1 MARRNWGRRFTRGL
15 RASRVRSPVKDII
28 RLDSPY
34 RFWAVQASN
43 ASGTR
48 LSLLPAWLSACVHA
62 HRGRARVFQTPLVT
76 HASLPRVC
84 VRACRVGAR
93 RATVLRVCIARTN
106 RATLRTH
113 YMRAYTLPRWLGS
126 AATTRIPHNFF
137 DVLVSIVIKP
147 RLLFTRNF
155 PAVKNLFDFFQIC
168 HSFFFQFYYWNITR
182 EYFNCDNSFLVLY
195 ICVM

>member
-1 MARRNWGRRFTRGL
+1 M
-15 RASRVRSPVKDII
+15 
-28 RLDSPY
+28 
-34 RFWAVQASN
+34 QASN

>member
-1 MARRNWGRRFTRGL
+1 MVKSGRYRRNWGRRFARGL
-15 RASRVRSPVKDII
+15 RASRVRSPEAKDII

-48 LSLLPAWLSACVHA
+48 LSLLLAFLSACVHA
-62 HRGRARVFQTPLVT
+62 HRWTCARISNAARDSF
-76 HASLPRVC
+76 ASLSRARVC
-84 VRACRVGAR
+84 VRVEEGGWR

-126 AATTRIPHNFF
+126 TATTRIPHNFF
-137 DVLVSIVIKP
+137 DVLVSIVIKAWACF
-147 RLLFTRNF
+147 RRFSRETGFWLDSGWAEKIDYFFWLFS
-155 PAVKNLFDFFQIC
+155 I
-168 HSFFFQFYYWNITR
+168 FFF
-182 EYFNCDNSFLVLY
+182 
-195 ICVM
+195 

>member
-1 MARRNWGRRFTRGL
+1 MLKSRWYQTWGRRFTRGL

-28 RLDSPY
+28 QLDSPY

-48 LSLLPAWLSACVHA
+48 LSLLSACLSACVVHA

-76 HASLPRVC
+76 HACVAVARACVC
-84 VRACRVGAR
+84 VRARARACRVRAR

-126 AATTRIPHNFF
+126 TATTRIPHNFF
-137 DVLVSIVIKP
+137 DVLVSIVIK
-147 RLLFTRNF
+147 
-155 PAVKNLFDFFQIC
+155 A
-168 HSFFFQFYYWNITR
+168 
-182 EYFNCDNSFLVLY
+182 
-195 ICVM
+195 